1 MLINFYKIF
10 FSILLI
16 IYQIPVY
23 SKNNYINEFN
33 YKDLSNYFSAKVSY
47 DNQKNVD
54 ALKFFKSSKSLINK
68 HNPYLKQ
75 YIFSLILEG
84 KVKTAI
90 KELKS
95 NENRKNSDFFEAY
108 LLLIIDSINKNDFK
122 KTTKYLNNLPK
133 FSGND
138 TLNLIIYESLKNYN
152 FLFENKRMPSNDS
165 TFSNLTLISRAFQ
178 SCYLGQKQTQSY
190 FDNLINNNEVDYSR
204 YIFFYINNLIEQN
217 KFQMAKDTADQIDF
231 LNSSLL
237 IMQTKNWIDNKKL
250 EKFTEI
256 FSCKSESNILSEFFY
271 LIASLYSSQN
281 DFEKSNFYINIS
293 NFLNPKFKFNLS
305 LLAENYYKNN
315 DYKKTE
321 NILNNFNENDDIYYW
336 YKIKKKAS
344 IISNELGTQESLN
357 FINSKFKKIKNP
369 SSKILFDM
377 ANITKGF
384 EEYETSIVYYN
395 KVLSKIS
402 LNSESRAEILYRR
415 GSCYE
420 RLGQFEKSDKDL
432 LNSLEINP
440 NDAYVLNYL
449 AYSWLERNYK
459 IDTSITMLEKAYK
472 QKKNDPYILDSVG
485 WAYYLVGDLI
495 KAEQFLRK
503 SIKIMP
509 DDPIVNDHYG
519 DILWAMN
526 RKTQAKYYWQ
536 SVLNFENTEDDMK
549 EKINIKLL
557 KGPKKI

>member
-84 KVKTAI
+84 KVNTAI

-108 LLLIIDSINKNDFK
+108 LLLTINSINKNDFK
-122 KTTKYLNNLPK
+122 KTIKYLNDLSK

-152 FLFENKRMPSNDS
+152 YLFENKRIPSNDS
-165 TFSNLTLISRAFQ
+165 AFNNLSLISMAFQ
-178 SCYLGQKQTQSY
+178 SCYLGEKQTQSY
-190 FDNLINNNEVDYSR
+190 FDNLIHNNEVDYSR
-204 YIFFYINNLIEQN
+204 YIFFYINNLIEQS

-344 IISNELGTQESLN
+344 IISNELGIKESLN

-369 SSKILFDM
+369 SLKILFDM

-459 IDTSITMLEKAYK
+459 IDTSIAMLEKAYK

>member
-108 LLLIIDSINKNDFK
+108 LLLTINSINKNDFK
-122 KTTKYLNNLPK
+122 KTIKYLNDLSK

-152 FLFENKRMPSNDS
+152 YLFENKRIPSNDS
-165 TFSNLTLISRAFQ
+165 AFNKLSLISMALQ
-178 SCYLGQKQTQSY
+178 SCYLGEKQTQSY
-190 FDNLINNNEVDYSR
+190 FDNLIHNNEVDYSR

-344 IISNELGTQESLN
+344 IISNELGTEESLN

-369 SSKILFDM
+369 SLKILFDM

-459 IDTSITMLEKAYK
+459 IDTSIAMLEKAYK

-485 WAYYLVGDLI
+485 WAYYLVGNLI

-503 SIKIMP
+503 AIKIMP

>member
-1 MLINFYKIF
+1 MLINFFKIF

-95 NENRKNSDFFEAY
+95 NENKKNSDFFEAY

-133 FSGND
+133 FSDND

-152 FLFENKRMPSNDS
+152 FLFEKKRMPSNDS

-178 SCYLGQKQTQSY
+178 SCYLDQKQTQSY
-190 FDNLINNNEVDYSR
+190 FDNLIQNNEVDYSR

-217 KFQMAKDTADQIDF
+217 KFQTAKDTTDQIDS

-237 IMQTKNWIDNKKL
+237 VMQTKNWIDNKKL

-256 FSCKSESNILSEFFY
+256 FSCKDESNILSEFFY

-344 IISNELGTQESLN
+344 IISNELGIKESLN

-369 SSKILFDM
+369 SLKILFDM

-384 EEYETSIVYYN
+384 EKYETSIVYYN

>member
-1 MLINFYKIF
+1 MLINFFKIF

-23 SKNNYINEFN
+23 SKNNYINKFN
-33 YKDLSNYFSAKVSY
+33 YKDLSNYFSAQVSY
-47 DNQKNVD
+47 DNQESVD

-75 YIFSLILEG
+75 YIFSLVLEG
-84 KVKTAI
+84 KVNTAI

-133 FSGND
+133 FSDND

-178 SCYLGQKQTQSY
+178 SCYLGKKQTQAY
-190 FDNLINNNEVDYSR
+190 FFDLINNKEVDYSR

-217 KFQMAKDTADQIDF
+217 KFQTAKEIADQIDF

-256 FSCKSESNILSEFFY
+256 FSCKGESNILSEFFY

-369 SSKILFDM
+369 SLKILFDM

>member
-1 MLINFYKIF
+1 MLINFFKIF

-23 SKNNYINEFN
+23 SKNNYINKFN

-84 KVKTAI
+84 KVNTAI

-133 FSGND
+133 FSDND

-178 SCYLGQKQTQSY
+178 SCYLDQKQTQSY
-190 FDNLINNNEVDYSR
+190 FDNLIQNNEVDYSR

-217 KFQMAKDTADQIDF
+217 KFQTAKEIADQIDF

-271 LIASLYSSQN
+271 LIANLYSSQN

-344 IISNELGTQESLN
+344 IISNELGTEESLN

-369 SSKILFDM
+369 SLKILFDM

-384 EEYETSIVYYN
+384 EKYETSIVYYN

-402 LNSESRAEILYRR
+402 LNSEFRAEILYRR

-503 SIKIMP
+503 AIKIMP

>member
-1 MLINFYKIF
+1 MLINFFKIF

-84 KVKTAI
+84 KVNKAI

-122 KTTKYLNNLPK
+122 KATKYLNNLTK
-133 FSGND
+133 FGAND
-138 TLNLIIYESLKNYN
+138 TLNLVIYESLKNYN
-152 FLFENKRMPSNDS
+152 FLFKNKRMPPNDS
-165 TFSNLTLISRAFQ
+165 TFSNLTLISVAFQ
-178 SCYLGQKQTQSY
+178 SCYLGEKQTQFY
-190 FDNLINNNEVDYSR
+190 FDNLINNKEVDYSR

-217 KFQMAKDTADQIDF
+217 KFQTVKDITDQIDL

-256 FSCKSESNILSEFFY
+256 FSCKSELNILSEFFY
-271 LIASLYSSQN
+271 LIANLYSSQN

-305 LLAENYYKNN
+305 LLAENSYKNN
-315 DYKKTE
+315 NYQKTE

-369 SSKILFDM
+369 SLKILFDM

-384 EEYETSIVYYN
+384 EEYETSILYYN
-395 KVLSKIS
+395 KVLSKLS
-402 LNSESRAEILYRR
+402 LNSESHAEILYRR

-432 LNSLEINP
+432 LNSLKINP

-459 IDTSITMLEKAYK
+459 IDTSITMLEKAHK
-472 QKKNDPYILDSVG
+472 QKKNNPYILDSVG
-485 WAYYLVGDLI
+485 WAYYLVGDLV

-503 SIKIMP
+503 AIKIMP
-509 DDPIVNDHYG
+509 NDPIVNDHYG
-519 DILWAMN
+519 DILWKMN
-526 RKTQAKYYWQ
+526 RKTQAKYFWQ

>member
-1 MLINFYKIF
+1 MLINFFKIF

-33 YKDLSNYFSAKVSY
+33 YKDLSNYFSAQVSY

-133 FSGND
+133 FSDND

-152 FLFENKRMPSNDS
+152 YLFENKRIPSNDS
-165 TFSNLTLISRAFQ
+165 TFSNLSLISMAFQ
-178 SCYLGQKQTQSY
+178 SCYLGEKQTQFY
-190 FDNLINNNEVDYSR
+190 FDNLINNKEVDYSR

-217 KFQMAKDTADQIDF
+217 KFQTAKDTTDQIDL

-256 FSCKSESNILSEFFY
+256 FSCKSELNILSEFFY
-271 LIASLYSSQN
+271 LIANLYSSQN

-293 NFLNPKFKFNLS
+293 NFLNPKFKYNLT

-369 SSKILFDM
+369 SLKILFDM

-503 SIKIMP
+503 AIKIMP

>member
-1 MLINFYKIF
+1 MLINFFKIF

-23 SKNNYINEFN
+23 SKNNYINKFN

-95 NENRKNSDFFEAY
+95 NKNRKNSDFFEAY

-133 FSGND
+133 FSDND

-152 FLFENKRMPSNDS
+152 FLFEKKRMPSNDS

-178 SCYLGQKQTQSY
+178 SCYLGKKQTQFY
-190 FDNLINNNEVDYSR
+190 FFDLINNKEVDYSR
-204 YIFFYINNLIEQN
+204 YIFFYINNLIKQN
-217 KFQMAKDTADQIDF
+217 KFQMAKDTADQIDL

-256 FSCKSESNILSEFFY
+256 FSCKDESNILSEFFY

-305 LLAENYYKNN
+305 LLADNYYKNN

>member
-1 MLINFYKIF
+1 MLINFFKIF

-23 SKNNYINEFN
+23 SKSNYINEFN

-84 KVKTAI
+84 KVNTAI

-95 NENRKNSDFFEAY
+95 NENKKNSDFFEAY

-133 FSGND
+133 FSDND

-178 SCYLGQKQTQSY
+178 SCYLGKKQTQFY
-190 FDNLINNNEVDYSR
+190 FFDLINNKEVDYSR

-217 KFQMAKDTADQIDF
+217 KFQTAKEIADQIDF

-256 FSCKSESNILSEFFY
+256 FSCKDESNILSEFFY

-321 NILNNFNENDDIYYW
+321 NILNNFNENDGIYYW

-344 IISNELGTQESLN
+344 IISNELGIKESLN

-369 SSKILFDM
+369 SLKILFDM

-459 IDTSITMLEKAYK
+459 IDTSIIMLEKAYK

-503 SIKIMP
+503 AIKIMP

>member
-1 MLINFYKIF
+1 MLINFFKIF

-23 SKNNYINEFN
+23 SKSNYINEFN

-84 KVKTAI
+84 KVNTAI

-122 KTTKYLNNLPK
+122 KTTKYVNNLPK
-133 FSGND
+133 FSDND

-165 TFSNLTLISRAFQ
+165 TFSNLSLISRAFQ
-178 SCYLGQKQTQSY
+178 SCYLGEKQTQSY

-204 YIFFYINNLIEQN
+204 YIFFYINNLIKQN
-217 KFQMAKDTADQIDF
+217 KFQMAKDTADQIDL

-237 IMQTKNWIDNKKL
+237 IMQTKNWIENKKL

-256 FSCKSESNILSEFFY
+256 FSCKDESNILSEFFY

-315 DYKKTE
+315 DYKKTK

-344 IISNELGTQESLN
+344 IISNELGIKESLN

>member
-1 MLINFYKIF
+1 MLINFFKIF

-23 SKNNYINEFN
+23 SKSNYINEFN
-33 YKDLSNYFSAKVSY
+33 YKDLSNYFSAKVAY

-84 KVKTAI
+84 KVNTAI

-108 LLLIIDSINKNDFK
+108 LLLTINSINKNDFK

-138 TLNLIIYESLKNYN
+138 TLNLIIYESIKNYN

-178 SCYLGQKQTQSY
+178 SCYLGEKQTQSY

-321 NILNNFNENDDIYYW
+321 NILNNFNKNDDIYYW
-336 YKIKKKAS
+336 HKIKKKAS
-344 IISNELGTQESLN
+344 IISNELGTEESLN

-369 SSKILFDM
+369 SLKILFDM

>member
-1 MLINFYKIF
+1 MLINFFKIF

-23 SKNNYINEFN
+23 SKSNYINEFN

-54 ALKFFKSSKSLINK
+54 ALKFFKLSKSLINK

-152 FLFENKRMPSNDS
+152 FLFENKRIPSNNS
-165 TFSNLTLISRAFQ
+165 TFSNLSLISMAFQ
-178 SCYLGQKQTQSY
+178 SCYLGEKQTQSY

-204 YIFFYINNLIEQN
+204 YIFFYINNLIKQN
-217 KFQMAKDTADQIDF
+217 KFQMAKDTADQIDL

-237 IMQTKNWIDNKKL
+237 IMQTKNWIENKKL

-256 FSCKSESNILSEFFY
+256 FSCKDESNILSEFFY

-305 LLAENYYKNN
+305 LLADNYYKNN

-344 IISNELGTQESLN
+344 IISNELGIEESLN

-369 SSKILFDM
+369 SLKILFDM

>member
-1 MLINFYKIF
+1 MLINFFKIF

-23 SKNNYINEFN
+23 SKSNYINEFN

-75 YIFSLILEG
+75 YIFSLILDG

-95 NENRKNSDFFEAY
+95 NENKKNSDFFEAY

-133 FSGND
+133 FSDND
-138 TLNLIIYESLKNYN
+138 TLNLIIYESIKNYN

-178 SCYLGQKQTQSY
+178 SCYLDQKQTQSY
-190 FDNLINNNEVDYSR
+190 FDNLIQNNEVDYSR

-217 KFQMAKDTADQIDF
+217 KFQTAKEIADQIDF

-271 LIASLYSSQN
+271 LIANLYSSQN

-305 LLAENYYKNN
+305 LLVENYYKNN
-315 DYKKTE
+315 NYKKTE

-377 ANITKGF
+377 ANITKGL

>member
-1 MLINFYKIF
+1 MLINFFKIF

-84 KVKTAI
+84 KVNTAI

-95 NENRKNSDFFEAY
+95 NENKKNSDFFEAY

-122 KTTKYLNNLPK
+122 KTTKYLNNLTK
-133 FSGND
+133 FGGND
-138 TLNLIIYESLKNYN
+138 TLNLVIYETLKNYN

-165 TFSNLTLISRAFQ
+165 AFSNLTLISRAFQ
-178 SCYLGQKQTQSY
+178 SCYLGEKQTQSY
-190 FDNLINNNEVDYSR
+190 FNNLINNKEVDYSR

-217 KFQMAKDTADQIDF
+217 KFQTAKEIADQIDF

-256 FSCKSESNILSEFFY
+256 FSCKDESNILSEFFY

-344 IISNELGTQESLN
+344 IISNELGIQESLN

-369 SSKILFDM
+369 SLKILFDM

>member
-1 MLINFYKIF
+1 MLINFFKIF

-75 YIFSLILEG
+75 YIFSLILDG

-95 NENRKNSDFFEAY
+95 NENKKNSDFFEAY

-122 KTTKYLNNLPK
+122 KTTKYLNNLTK

-138 TLNLIIYESLKNYN
+138 TLNLIIYESIKNYN
-152 FLFENKRMPSNDS
+152 FLFENKEMPSNDS

-178 SCYLGQKQTQSY
+178 SCYLDQKQTQSY
-190 FDNLINNNEVDYSR
+190 FDNLIQNNEVDYSR

-217 KFQMAKDTADQIDF
+217 KFQTAKEIADQIDF

-256 FSCKSESNILSEFFY
+256 FSCKNESNILSEFFY

-321 NILNNFNENDDIYYW
+321 NILNNFNKNDGIYYW

-344 IISNELGTQESLN
+344 IISNELGIKESLN

-369 SSKILFDM
+369 SLKILFDM

-459 IDTSITMLEKAYK
+459 IDTSIIMLEKAYK

-503 SIKIMP
+503 ALKIMP

-519 DILWAMN
+519 DILWEMN

>member
-1 MLINFYKIF
+1 MLINFFKIF

-75 YIFSLILEG
+75 YIFSLVLEG
-84 KVKTAI
+84 KVNTAI

-122 KTTKYLNNLPK
+122 KTTKYLNNLQK

-152 FLFENKRMPSNDS
+152 FLFEKKRMPSNDS

-178 SCYLGQKQTQSY
+178 SCYLGKKQTQVY
-190 FDNLINNNEVDYSR
+190 FFDLINNKEVDYSR

-217 KFQMAKDTADQIDF
+217 KFQTAKDTTDQIDL

-250 EKFTEI
+250 KKFTEI
-256 FSCKSESNILSEFFY
+256 FSCKSELNILSEFFY
-271 LIASLYSSQN
+271 LIANLYSSQN

-305 LLAENYYKNN
+305 LLADNYYKNN
-315 DYKKTE
+315 DYKKTKY
-321 NILNNFNENDDIYYW
+321 ILNNFNKNDDIYYW

-344 IISNELGTQESLN
+344 IISNELGKQESLN

-369 SSKILFDM
+369 SLKILFDM

>member
-1 MLINFYKIF
+1 MLINFFKIF

-23 SKNNYINEFN
+23 SKNNYINKFN

-84 KVKTAI
+84 KVNKAI

-95 NENRKNSDFFEAY
+95 NENKKNSDFFEAY

-122 KTTKYLNNLPK
+122 KTNKYLNNLTQ
-133 FSGND
+133 FSDND
-138 TLNLIIYESLKNYN
+138 TLNLVIYESLKNYS

-165 TFSNLTLISRAFQ
+165 AFSNLTLISRAFQ
-178 SCYLGQKQTQSY
+178 SCYLGQKQTQFY
-190 FDNLINNNEVDYSR
+190 FFDLINNKEVDYSR
-204 YIFFYINNLIEQN
+204 YIFFYINNLIGQN
-217 KFQMAKDTADQIDF
+217 KFQTVKDTTDQIDL

-256 FSCKSESNILSEFFY
+256 FSCKSELNILSEFFY
-271 LIASLYSSQN
+271 LIANLYSSQN

-305 LLAENYYKNN
+305 LLAENSYKNN
-315 DYKKTE
+315 NYQKTE

-369 SSKILFDM
+369 SLKILFDM
-377 ANITKGF
+377 ANITKGL

-402 LNSESRAEILYRR
+402 LNSETRAEILYRR

-420 RLGQFEKSDKDL
+420 RLKQFEKSDKDL

-485 WAYYLVGDLI
+485 WAYYLVDDLI
-495 KAEQFLRK
+495 KAEKFLRK
-503 SIKIMP
+503 AIKIMP
-509 DDPIVNDHYG
+509 NDPIVNDHYG

-526 RKTQAKYYWQ
+526 RKTQAIYYWQ
-536 SVLNFENTEDDMK
+536 SVLNSENTEDDMK

>member
-1 MLINFYKIF
+1 MLINFFKIF

-84 KVKTAI
+84 KVNTAI

-95 NENRKNSDFFEAY
+95 NENKKNSDFFEAY

-122 KTTKYLNNLPK
+122 KTTKYLNNLQK

-138 TLNLIIYESLKNYN
+138 TLNLIIYESIKNYN

-178 SCYLGQKQTQSY
+178 SCYLGKKQTQFY
-190 FDNLINNNEVDYSR
+190 FFDLINNKEVDYSR

-217 KFQMAKDTADQIDF
+217 KFQTAKDTTDQIDS

-237 IMQTKNWIDNKKL
+237 VMQTKNWIDNKKL

-271 LIASLYSSQN
+271 LIANLYSSQN

-305 LLAENYYKNN
+305 LLADNYYKNN

-495 KAEQFLRK
+495 KAEQFLREA
-503 SIKIMP
+503 IKLMP

-519 DILWAMN
+519 DILWGMN
-526 RKTQAKYYWQ
+526 KKIQAKYYWQ
-536 SVLNFENTEDDMK
+536 SVLNFENAEDDIK

>member
-1 MLINFYKIF
+1 MLINFFKIF

-23 SKNNYINEFN
+23 SKNNYINKFN

-75 YIFSLILEG
+75 YIFSLILDG

-133 FSGND
+133 FSDND

-178 SCYLGQKQTQSY
+178 SCYLGKKQTQFY
-190 FDNLINNNEVDYSR
+190 FFDLINNKEVDYSR

-217 KFQMAKDTADQIDF
+217 KFQTAKDTTDQIDS

-237 IMQTKNWIDNKKL
+237 VMQTKNWIDNKKL

-256 FSCKSESNILSEFFY
+256 FSCKDESNILSEFFY

-344 IISNELGTQESLN
+344 IISNELGIKESLN

-369 SSKILFDM
+369 SLKILFDM

-459 IDTSITMLEKAYK
+459 IDTSIIMLEKAYK

-503 SIKIMP
+503 AIKIMP

>member
-1 MLINFYKIF
+1 MLINFFKIF

-23 SKNNYINEFN
+23 SKNNYINKFN

-84 KVKTAI
+84 KVNTAI

-122 KTTKYLNNLPK
+122 KTTKYLNNLSK
-133 FSGND
+133 FGSND
-138 TLNLIIYESLKNYN
+138 TLNLVIYESLKNYN

-165 TFSNLTLISRAFQ
+165 TFNNLTLISRAFQ
-178 SCYLGQKQTQSY
+178 SCYLGKKQTQFY
-190 FDNLINNNEVDYSR
+190 FFDLINNKEVDYSR

-217 KFQMAKDTADQIDF
+217 KFQTAKDTTDQIDL

-271 LIASLYSSQN
+271 LIANLYSSQN

-344 IISNELGTQESLN
+344 IISNELGIKESLN

-369 SSKILFDM
+369 SLKILFDM

>member
-1 MLINFYKIF
+1 MLINFFKIF

-23 SKNNYINEFN
+23 SKNNYINKFN

-133 FSGND
+133 FSDND

-152 FLFENKRMPSNDS
+152 FLFEKKRMPSNDS

-178 SCYLGQKQTQSY
+178 SCYLGKKQTQFY
-190 FDNLINNNEVDYSR
+190 FFDLINNKEVDYSR

-217 KFQMAKDTADQIDF
+217 KFQTAKDPTDQIDS

-237 IMQTKNWIDNKKL
+237 VMQAKNWIDNKKL

-271 LIASLYSSQN
+271 LIANLYSSQN

-305 LLAENYYKNN
+305 LLADNYYKNN

-336 YKIKKKAS
+336 YKIKKKAN
-344 IISNELGTQESLN
+344 IIANELGIKESLN

-369 SSKILFDM
+369 SLKILFDM

-384 EEYETSIVYYN
+384 EKYEASIVYYN

-503 SIKIMP
+503 AIKIMP

>member
-1 MLINFYKIF
+1 MLINFFKIF

-23 SKNNYINEFN
+23 SKNNYINKFN

-84 KVKTAI
+84 KVNTAI

-95 NENRKNSDFFEAY
+95 NENKKNSDFFEAY

-133 FSGND
+133 FSDNN

-152 FLFENKRMPSNDS
+152 FLFENKRIPSNNS
-165 TFSNLTLISRAFQ
+165 TFSNLSLISMAFQ
-178 SCYLGQKQTQSY
+178 SCYLGEKQTQFY
-190 FDNLINNNEVDYSR
+190 FENLINNKEVDYSR

-217 KFQMAKDTADQIDF
+217 KFQTAKEIADQIDF

-321 NILNNFNENDDIYYW
+321 NILNNFNENDGIYYW

-344 IISNELGTQESLN
+344 IISNELGIKESLN

-369 SSKILFDM
+369 SLKILFDM
-377 ANITKGF
+377 ANITKGL

-420 RLGQFEKSDKDL
+420 RLGQFEKSDQDL

-459 IDTSITMLEKAYK
+459 IDTSIIMLEKAYK

>member
-1 MLINFYKIF
+1 MLINFFKIF

-84 KVKTAI
+84 KVNTAI

-95 NENRKNSDFFEAY
+95 NENKKNSDFFEAY
-108 LLLIIDSINKNDFK
+108 LLLIVDSINKNDFK
-122 KTTKYLNNLPK
+122 KTTKYLNNLKK
-133 FSGND
+133 FGGND
-138 TLNLIIYESLKNYN
+138 TLNLVIYETLKNYN

-165 TFSNLTLISRAFQ
+165 AFSNLTLISRAFQ
-178 SCYLGQKQTQSY
+178 SCYLGQKQTQFY
-190 FDNLINNNEVDYSR
+190 FFDLINNKEVDYSR

-217 KFQMAKDTADQIDF
+217 KFQTAKVTTDQIDF

-237 IMQTKNWIDNKKL
+237 NMQTKNWIENNKL
-250 EKFTEI
+250 EKFNEI

-271 LIASLYSSQN
+271 LIANLYSSQN

-321 NILNNFNENDDIYYW
+321 NILNNFNENDGIYYW

-344 IISNELGTQESLN
+344 IISNELGIKESLN

-369 SSKILFDM
+369 SLKILFDM
-377 ANITKGF
+377 ANITKGL

-459 IDTSITMLEKAYK
+459 IDTSIIMLEKAYK

-503 SIKIMP
+503 AIKIMP
-509 DDPIVNDHYG
+509 NDPIVNDHYG
-519 DILWAMN
+519 DILWEMN
-526 RKTQAKYYWQ
+526 RKTQAKYFWQ
-536 SVLNFENTEDDMK
+536 SVLNFENTENDMK

>member
-1 MLINFYKIF
+1 MLINFFKIF

-23 SKNNYINEFN
+23 SKSNYINEFN

-47 DNQKNVD
+47 DNKKNVD

-95 NENRKNSDFFEAY
+95 NKNRKNSDFFEAY

-133 FSGND
+133 FSDNN

-152 FLFENKRMPSNDS
+152 FLFENKRIPSNNS
-165 TFSNLTLISRAFQ
+165 TFSNLSLISMAFQ
-178 SCYLGQKQTQSY
+178 SCYLGEKQTQSY
-190 FDNLINNNEVDYSR
+190 FDNLIHNNEIDYSR
-204 YIFFYINNLIEQN
+204 YIFFYINNLIEQS

-256 FSCKSESNILSEFFY
+256 FSCKIESNILSEFFY

-305 LLAENYYKNN
+305 LLADNYYKNN

-344 IISNELGTQESLN
+344 IISNELGTEESLN

>member
-1 MLINFYKIF
+1 MLINFFKIF

-23 SKNNYINEFN
+23 SKNNYINKFN

-84 KVKTAI
+84 KVNTAI

-133 FSGND
+133 FSDND

-178 SCYLGQKQTQSY
+178 SCYLDKKQTQSY
-190 FDNLINNNEVDYSR
+190 FDNLINNKEVDYSR

-217 KFQMAKDTADQIDF
+217 KFQTAKEIADQIDC

-256 FSCKSESNILSEFFY
+256 FSCKDESNILSEFFY

-305 LLAENYYKNN
+305 LLVENYYKNN

-503 SIKIMP
+503 AIKIMP
-509 DDPIVNDHYG
+509 DYPIVNDHYG
-519 DILWAMN
+519 DILWEMN

>member
-1 MLINFYKIF
+1 MLINFFKIF

-23 SKNNYINEFN
+23 SKNNYINKFN

-75 YIFSLILEG
+75 YIFSLVLEG
-84 KVKTAI
+84 KVNTAI

-95 NENRKNSDFFEAY
+95 SENKKNSDFFEAY

-138 TLNLIIYESLKNYN
+138 TLNLIIYESIKNYN

-178 SCYLGQKQTQSY
+178 SCYLGKKQTQFY
-190 FDNLINNNEVDYSR
+190 FFDLINNKEVDYSR

-217 KFQMAKDTADQIDF
+217 KFQTAKEIADQIDF

-256 FSCKSESNILSEFFY
+256 FSCKDESNILSEFFY

-344 IISNELGTQESLN
+344 IISNELGIQESLN

-369 SSKILFDM
+369 SLKILFDM

-495 KAEQFLRK
+495 KAEQFLREA
-503 SIKIMP
+503 IKIMP
-509 DDPIVNDHYG
+509 NDPIVNDHYG

>member
-1 MLINFYKIF
+1 MLINFFKIF

-23 SKNNYINEFN
+23 SKSNYINEFN

-84 KVKTAI
+84 KINKAI

-95 NENRKNSDFFEAY
+95 NENKKNSDFFEAY
-108 LLLIIDSINKNDFK
+108 LLLIADSINKNDFK
-122 KTTKYLNNLPK
+122 KTIKYLNNLSK
-133 FSGND
+133 FSSND
-138 TLNLIIYESLKNYN
+138 TLSLIIYESLKNYN
-152 FLFENKRMPSNDS
+152 YLFENKRIPLNDS
-165 TFSNLTLISRAFQ
+165 AFSNLSSISTAFQ
-178 SCYLGQKQTQSY
+178 SCYLDEKQTQSY
-190 FDNLINNNEVDYSR
+190 FVNLIHNNEVDYSR

-217 KFQMAKDTADQIDF
+217 EFQIAKDTADQINF

-256 FSCKSESNILSEFFY
+256 FSCKSELNILSEFFY
-271 LIASLYSSQN
+271 LISNLYSSQN
-281 DFEKSNFYINIS
+281 NFEKSNFYINMS

-315 DYKKTE
+315 NYQKTE

-395 KVLSKIS
+395 KVLSKRS

-420 RLGQFEKSDKDL
+420 RLEQFEKSDKDL

-503 SIKIMP
+503 AIKIMP
-509 DDPIVNDHYG
+509 NDPIVNDHYG

-526 RKTQAKYYWQ
+526 KKTQAIYYWQ
-536 SVLNFENTEDDMK
+536 SVLNFENTEDDIK

-557 KGPKKI
+557 KGPQKI

>member
-1 MLINFYKIF
+1 MLINFFKIF
-10 FSILLI
+10 FSIFLI

-23 SKNNYINEFN
+23 SKNNYINKFN
-33 YKDLSNYFSAKVSY
+33 YKDLSNYFSAQVSY

-54 ALKFFKSSKSLINK
+54 ALNFFKSSKSLINK

-75 YIFSLILEG
+75 YIFSLVLEG
-84 KVKTAI
+84 KVNTAI

-122 KTTKYLNNLPK
+122 KTNKYLNNLPK
-133 FSGND
+133 FSGKD
-138 TLNLIIYESLKNYN
+138 THNLIIYESIKNYN

-178 SCYLGQKQTQSY
+178 SCYLGKKQTQVY
-190 FDNLINNNEVDYSR
+190 FFDLINNKEVDYSR

-217 KFQMAKDTADQIDF
+217 KFQTAKDTTDQIDL

-271 LIASLYSSQN
+271 LIANLYSSQN

-315 DYKKTE
+315 DYKKTK

-344 IISNELGTQESLN
+344 IISNERGTQESLN

-459 IDTSITMLEKAYK
+459 IDTSIIMLEKAYK

-495 KAEQFLRK
+495 KAEQFLREA
-503 SIKIMP
+503 IKLMP

-519 DILWAMN
+519 DILWGMN
-526 RKTQAKYYWQ
+526 KKIQAKYYWQ
-536 SVLNFENTEDDMK
+536 SVLNFENTEDDIK

>member
-1 MLINFYKIF
+1 MLINFFKIF

-23 SKNNYINEFN
+23 SKNNYINKFN

-84 KVKTAI
+84 KVNKAI

-122 KTTKYLNNLPK
+122 KATKYLNNLTK
-133 FSGND
+133 FGAND
-138 TLNLIIYESLKNYN
+138 TLNLVIYESLKNYN
-152 FLFENKRMPSNDS
+152 FLFKNKRMPPNDS
-165 TFSNLTLISRAFQ
+165 TFSNLTLISVAFQ
-178 SCYLGQKQTQSY
+178 SCYLGEKQTQFY
-190 FDNLINNNEVDYSR
+190 FDNLINNKEVDYSR

-217 KFQMAKDTADQIDF
+217 KFQTVKDITDQIDL

-256 FSCKSESNILSEFFY
+256 FSCKSELNILSEFFY
-271 LIASLYSSQN
+271 LIANLYSSQN

-305 LLAENYYKNN
+305 LLAENSYKNN
-315 DYKKTE
+315 NYQKTE

-369 SSKILFDM
+369 SLKILFDM

-384 EEYETSIVYYN
+384 EEYETSILYYN
-395 KVLSKIS
+395 KVLSKLS
-402 LNSESRAEILYRR
+402 LNSESHAEILYRR

-432 LNSLEINP
+432 LNSLKINP

-459 IDTSITMLEKAYK
+459 IDTSITMLEKAHK
-472 QKKNDPYILDSVG
+472 QKKNNPYILDSVG
-485 WAYYLVGDLI
+485 WAYYLVGDLV

-503 SIKIMP
+503 AIKIMP
-509 DDPIVNDHYG
+509 NDPIVNDHYG
-519 DILWAMN
+519 DILWKMN
-526 RKTQAKYYWQ
+526 RKTQAKYFWQ

>member
-1 MLINFYKIF
+1 MLINFFKIF

-84 KVKTAI
+84 KVNTAI

-133 FSGND
+133 FSDND

-152 FLFENKRMPSNDS
+152 FLFEKKRMPSNDS
-165 TFSNLTLISRAFQ
+165 TFNNLTLISRAFQ
-178 SCYLGQKQTQSY
+178 SCYLGKKQTQFY
-190 FDNLINNNEVDYSR
+190 FFDLINNKEVDYSR

-217 KFQMAKDTADQIDF
+217 KFQTAKDTTDQIDS

-237 IMQTKNWIDNKKL
+237 VMQTKNWADNKKL

-271 LIASLYSSQN
+271 LIANLYSSQN

-305 LLAENYYKNN
+305 LLVENYYKNN
-315 DYKKTE
+315 NYKKTE
-321 NILNNFNENDDIYYW
+321 NILNNFNKNDDIYYW

-344 IISNELGTQESLN
+344 IISSELGTQESLN

-369 SSKILFDM
+369 SLKILFDM
-377 ANITKGF
+377 ANITKGL

-420 RLGQFEKSDKDL
+420 RLGQFEKSDQDL

-459 IDTSITMLEKAYK
+459 IDTSIIMLEKAYK

-503 SIKIMP
+503 AIKIMP

>member
-1 MLINFYKIF
+1 MLINFFKIF

-23 SKNNYINEFN
+23 SKNNYINKFN

-75 YIFSLILEG
+75 YIFSLILDG

-95 NENRKNSDFFEAY
+95 NENKKNSDFFEAY

-133 FSGND
+133 FSDND

-152 FLFENKRMPSNDS
+152 FLFEKKRMPSNDS

-178 SCYLGQKQTQSY
+178 SCYLDQKQTQSY
-190 FDNLINNNEVDYSR
+190 FDNLIQNSEVDYSR

-217 KFQMAKDTADQIDF
+217 KFQTAKEIADQIDF

-256 FSCKSESNILSEFFY
+256 FSCKDESNILSEFFY

-321 NILNNFNENDDIYYW
+321 NILNNFNENDGIYYW

-344 IISNELGTQESLN
+344 IISNELGIKESLN

-369 SSKILFDM
+369 SLKILFDM
-377 ANITKGF
+377 ANITKGL
-384 EEYETSIVYYN
+384 EEYEASIVYYN

-459 IDTSITMLEKAYK
+459 IDTSIIMLEKAYK

-495 KAEQFLRK
+495 KAEQFLREA
-503 SIKIMP
+503 IKLMP

-519 DILWAMN
+519 DILWGMN
-526 RKTQAKYYWQ
+526 KKIQAKYYWQ
-536 SVLNFENTEDDMK
+536 SVLNFENTEDDIK

-557 KGPKKI
+557 KGPQKI

>member
-1 MLINFYKIF
+1 MLINFFKIF

-23 SKNNYINEFN
+23 SKNNYINKFN
-33 YKDLSNYFSAKVSY
+33 YKDLSNYFSAQVSY

-84 KVKTAI
+84 KVNKAI

-178 SCYLGQKQTQSY
+178 SCYLGEKQTQSY
-190 FDNLINNNEVDYSR
+190 FDNLINNKEVDYSR

-217 KFQMAKDTADQIDF
+217 KFQTAKDTTDQIDL

-271 LIASLYSSQN
+271 LIANLYSSQN

-305 LLAENYYKNN
+305 LLADNYYKNN

-369 SSKILFDM
+369 SLKILFDM

-503 SIKIMP
+503 AIKIMP

-519 DILWAMN
+519 DILWVMN
-526 RKTQAKYYWQ
+526 RKTQATYYWKR
-536 SVLNFENTEDDMK
+536 VLNFENTEDDMK

>member
-1 MLINFYKIF
+1 MLINFFKIF

-23 SKNNYINEFN
+23 SKSNYINEFN

-152 FLFENKRMPSNDS
+152 YLFENKRIPSNDS
-165 TFSNLTLISRAFQ
+165 AFNNLSLISMAFQ
-178 SCYLGQKQTQSY
+178 SCYLGEKQTQSY

-204 YIFFYINNLIEQN
+204 YIFFYINNLIKQN
-217 KFQMAKDTADQIDF
+217 KFQMAKDTADQIDL

-256 FSCKSESNILSEFFY
+256 FSCKDESNILSEFFY

-344 IISNELGTQESLN
+344 IISNELGIQESLN

-369 SSKILFDM
+369 SLKILFDM

>member
-1 MLINFYKIF
+1 MLINFFKIF

-23 SKNNYINEFN
+23 SKNNYINKFN

-75 YIFSLILEG
+75 YIFSLVLEG
-84 KVKTAI
+84 KVNTAI

-138 TLNLIIYESLKNYN
+138 TLNLIIYESIKNYN

-165 TFSNLTLISRAFQ
+165 TLSNLTLISRAFQ
-178 SCYLGQKQTQSY
+178 SCYLGKKQTQFY
-190 FDNLINNNEVDYSR
+190 FFDLINNKEVDYSR

-217 KFQMAKDTADQIDF
+217 KFQTAKDTTDQIDS

-256 FSCKSESNILSEFFY
+256 FSCKNESNILSEFFY
-271 LIASLYSSQN
+271 LIANLYSSQN

-305 LLAENYYKNN
+305 LLADNYYKNN

-336 YKIKKKAS
+336 YKVKKKAS

-357 FINSKFKKIKNP
+357 FINSKLKKIKNP
-369 SSKILFDM
+369 SLKILFDM

-459 IDTSITMLEKAYK
+459 IDTSIAMLEKAHK

>member
-1 MLINFYKIF
+1 MLINFFKIF

-23 SKNNYINEFN
+23 SKNNYINKFN

-75 YIFSLILEG
+75 YIFSLILDG

-95 NENRKNSDFFEAY
+95 NENKKNSDFFEAY

-133 FSGND
+133 FSDND

-152 FLFENKRMPSNDS
+152 FLFEKKRMPSNDS

-178 SCYLGQKQTQSY
+178 SCYLGKKQTQFY
-190 FDNLINNNEVDYSR
+190 FFDLINNKEVDYSR

-217 KFQMAKDTADQIDF
+217 KFQTAKEIADQIDF

-271 LIASLYSSQN
+271 LIANLYSSQN

-305 LLAENYYKNN
+305 LLVENYYKNN
-315 DYKKTE
+315 NYKKTE
-321 NILNNFNENDDIYYW
+321 NILNNFNKNDDIYYW

-344 IISNELGTQESLN
+344 IISNELGIKESLN

-369 SSKILFDM
+369 SLKILFDM

-432 LNSLEINP
+432 LNSLKINP

-459 IDTSITMLEKAYK
+459 IDTSITMLEKAHK

-503 SIKIMP
+503 AIKIMP